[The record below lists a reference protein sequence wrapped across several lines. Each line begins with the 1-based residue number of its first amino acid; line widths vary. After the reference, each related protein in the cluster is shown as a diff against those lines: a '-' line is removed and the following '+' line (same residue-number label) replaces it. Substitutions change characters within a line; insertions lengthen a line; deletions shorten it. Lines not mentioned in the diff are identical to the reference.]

1 MPIYTLR
8 DPADGREWDVN
19 CTYEQLQNI
28 LSAGVKRVYKP
39 NNFITQSGS
48 VMSRTDT
55 DFRSHLKS
63 LKKKYPGN
71 TIND

>member
-1 MPIYTLR
+1 MPVYTIR
-8 DPADGREWDVN
+8 NDKTNEEWDVN
-19 CTYEQLQNI
+19 CSYEELEKL
-28 LSAGVKRVYKP
+28 LSTGLERVWKP
-39 NNFITQSGS
+39 NAFISQSGS

-63 LKKKYPGN
+63 LKKKYPGS